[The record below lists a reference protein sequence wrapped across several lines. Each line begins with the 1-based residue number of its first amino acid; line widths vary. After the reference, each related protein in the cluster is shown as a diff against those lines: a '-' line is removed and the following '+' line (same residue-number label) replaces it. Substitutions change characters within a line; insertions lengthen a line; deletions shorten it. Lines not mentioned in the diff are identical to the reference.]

1 MAEDVTRKE
10 YLDEIRGIA
19 ADAIEE
25 GWTQAGED
33 ADEPNEEAMQEYV
46 QQTVDGHQW
55 IIYYGYPEDVLR
67 FTDNKDAYIEEFGSI
82 EATDTNDALAKMA
95 YMAMMRDITDY
106 IYQQAPHERPKP
118 KPKRKRKT
126 KAA

>member
-10 YLDEIRGIA
+10 YWDEIRSIA
-19 ADAIEE
+19 LDAIEE
-25 GWTQAGED
+25 GWTQAGAD
-33 ADEPNEEAMQEYV
+33 ADEPDEEAMQEYV

-67 FTDNKDAYIEEFGSI
+67 FTDNKDAYIDAFGSI
-82 EATDTNDALAKMA
+82 EAKDTNEALAKMA
-95 YMAMMRDITDY
+95 YMAMEADVNST
-106 IYQQAPHERPKP
+106 IYNQAPHERPKP
-118 KPKRKRKT
+118 KRKKKT